1 MSYKAVWIATAGVAV
16 AVALAWFTKAAEQG
30 SPVFVD
36 AGRYATLQEAF
47 DAAPA
52 GGLVKIPPRRYEITE
67 PLRITRGDL
76 RVEGSGTATVIVNKN
91 RKGQPALIIRAPA
104 YAEAATAAE
113 KRRLRLWRVQLA
125 DFRITGNPKSG
136 HGILAE
142 GVNELLVHN
151 LAIDHNGGDGIRMVD
166 CYEDPRISDSIITY
180 NAGAGLN
187 IIAGHDIVVNAN
199 QFEENQDA
207 VRAIDSFNLCMNGNN
222 IDDHLRHG
230 VVIENTYGSVL
241 SGNMIEEC
249 AGTAVVIGRDSYG
262 ITVSANVLAHNNGG
276 GVDLRDAWGSAV
288 SANTFTINPSWSLR
302 IGPASGRITV
312 TGNNFSNSYVGEGR
326 TIRKEDFA
334 AEWPKKGYAA
344 GVLIEGARDVVLTGN
359 VFSGTAEEAIRA
371 VKDPE
376 RLVISGNIV
385 TDTGRKSGGRGPA
398 ISLGGA
404 KAVIQG
410 LNAAPR

>member
-1 MSYKAVWIATAGVAV
+1 MFHRLVVAAAVVLTAGVLV
-16 AVALAWFTKAAEQG
+16 RWIGGAEEG
-30 SPVFVD
+30 PAKVID
-36 AGRYATLQEAF
+36 AGRYGSLQEAL

-52 GGLVKIPPRRYEITE
+52 GGLVKIPPGRYEITE
-67 PLRITRGDL
+67 PLEITRGDL
-76 RVEGSGTATVIVNKN
+76 RIEGSGTATVIVNNN
-91 RKGQPALIIRAPA
+91 RDGRPAILVRAPG
-104 YAEAATAAE
+104 YAEAPSAAA
-113 KRRLRLWRVQLA
+113 KRKLRLWRVQLA

-142 GVNELLVHN
+142 GVNELLIHN

-180 NAGAGLN
+180 NGGAGLN
-187 IIAGHDIVVNAN
+187 ILAGHDIVVNAN
-199 QFEENQDA
+199 QFEENRDA

-249 AGTAVVIGRDSYG
+249 AGTGIVIGRDSYG

-276 GVDLRDAWGSAV
+276 GVDLRDAWGSTV

-302 IGPASGRITV
+302 IGPESGRIAV
-312 TGNNFSNSYVGEGR
+312 TGNTFSNSYVGAGR
-326 TIRKEDFA
+326 TIREEDFR

-344 GVLIEGARDVVLTGN
+344 GVLVEGAQDVVLAGN
-359 VFSGTAEEAIRA
+359 VFSGTSEEAIRVVQEA
-371 VKDPE
+371 K
-376 RLVISGNIV
+376 RLVISGNIM
-385 TDTGRKSGGRGPA
+385 TDTGRKSGGRAPA
-398 ISLGGA
+398 VSLGGA
-404 KAVIQG
+404 KGVIQG
-410 LNAAPR
+410 LNATPR